1 MEFFII
7 PVLIVLVIA
16 YRYSQTIFWILTA
29 ATIIITG
36 ILLIFFWPAIFL
48 YSILIPREYSDN
60 VNYNVER
67 KDLGKA
73 LLHLSELNDEKLT
86 YTTYD
91 DNNYARRID
100 NRGDITPFLWDGLPV
115 TSIYFSQFN
124 GKEAIKLTPSTSDI
138 KINGIPC
145 NDSVDLN
152 KKTNVKKVSYARDDF
167 ELFGCEAY
175 NQKLLL
181 DGQFIRFDSLYL
193 NAQSKNVSDI
203 YQNTTLSNQFA
214 QILTQVQGVITQPKM
229 QIWTINTYI
238 LSDSYFIID
247 ENKVVHAI
255 LGYLTTEN
263 PNSPTLRLGQCE
275 YPNNIL
281 FLATEFTQGKATF
294 QFEKPDLD
302 GSCKIQHLPFTFTPL
317 DTETGKIKER

>member
-1 MEFFII
+1 MEFLII
-7 PVLIVLVIA
+7 PILIVLAIA
-16 YRYSQTIFWILTA
+16 YRHSQTIFWILTA
-29 ATIIITG
+29 VTIIITG

-48 YSILIPREYSDN
+48 YTVLIPRGYSDN

-67 KDLGKA
+67 QDLGKA

-86 YTTYD
+86 YTTYN
-91 DNNYARRID
+91 DNSYARRID
-100 NRGDITPFLWDGLPV
+100 NRGNITPFLWDGLPV
-115 TSIYFSQFN
+115 TSIYFFQFN
-124 GKEAIKLTPSTSDI
+124 GKEAIKLTPYTSDI

-145 NDSVDLN
+145 NDFVDLN

-175 NQKLLL
+175 NQELLL
-181 DGQFIRFDSLYL
+181 DGQLIRFDSLYL

-203 YQNTTLSNQFA
+203 YQSTTLSTQLA
-214 QILTQVQGVITQPKM
+214 QILAQVKQGMITQPKM

-247 ENKVVHAI
+247 ENKVVQAI
-255 LGYLTTEN
+255 LGYLTNEN
-263 PNSPTLRLGQCE
+263 QNSPTLRLGQCE
-275 YPNNIL
+275 YPNNTL
-281 FLATEFTQGKATF
+281 FLATEFTQGKARF

-302 GSCKIQHLPFTFTPL
+302 GSCKIQHLPFTFTQF
-317 DTETGKIKER
+317 DTEAWKVK